1 MGDDP
6 FAARAS
12 TAPAFLNRGP
22 KLSRKVLK
30 RLTKIPP
37 HKMQPNHRSFP
48 KLPANGS
55 TPDLSALQ
63 KTLEVSRPASARSEA
78 DELDKPPPANQSR
91 IAAQESANERRKKF
105 LTMSNLKRVFRA
117 LDLADDGYIDVDE
130 LYEAQKKL
138 GGKLS
143 LSEVRDVIWEVDD
156 DMDGRLSMQDYLTCY
171 RRTQTDE
178 YGFEPKRFYSI
189 VEFLLMDRDC
199 SGEITLDEAMTTLFE
214 RQGADNLAAISAD
227 FFRAAGVPIG
237 DEPPP
242 GATIQFYQYYRR
254 IGCAKTRVP
263 SVTDLRRT
271 FAHKVRSEVQHLPEP
286 PRLRSSLS
294 MGAIPPLPRLIDVT
308 FNAFK
313 HASTLRKPSPP
324 RVKPA
329 PEEPRSARRRGGRS
343 RSPPQRLGTPS
354 ASPAPSPGVGN
365 LISAFASAG
374 TDRSR
379 PQTHSGT
386 GSNRKHGDAPA
397 RSTGGGLAPLKPV
410 TATSGLAASSL
421 NAIGVSGDVVTHV
434 KERASAALQ
443 TRRGE
448 PPAAAPDV
456 LPAGSLGAMP
466 DIA

>member
-1 MGDDP
+1 
-6 FAARAS
+6 
-12 TAPAFLNRGP
+12 
-22 KLSRKVLK
+22 
-30 RLTKIPP
+30 
-37 HKMQPNHRSFP
+37 
-48 KLPANGS
+48 
-55 TPDLSALQ
+55 
-63 KTLEVSRPASARSEA
+63 
-78 DELDKPPPANQSR
+78 
-91 IAAQESANERRKKF
+91 
-105 LTMSNLKRVFRA
+105 MSNLKRVFRA
-117 LDLADDGYIDVDE
+117 LDLTDDGYIDVDE

-143 LSEVRDVIWEVDD
+143 LAEVRDVIWEVDD

-271 FAHKVRSEVQHLPEP
+271 FASKVRAEVQHLPEP

-294 MGAIPPLPRLIDVT
+294 AGAIPPLPRLIDVT

-313 HASTLRKPSPP
+313 HPSTLRKPSPP
-324 RVKPA
+324 RVTPA
-329 PEEPRSARRRGGRS
+329 PEEPRSARRRGHI
-343 RSPPQRLGTPS
+343 RSPSKRDGTS
-354 ASPAPSPGVGN
+354 AGSLSAPSPGGVADN
-365 LISAFASAG
+365 LAAAFASAG
-374 TDRSR
+374 AERPR

-386 GSNRKHGDAPA
+386 GKNRTHASSSPV
-397 RSTGGGLAPLKPV
+397 RSTGGGLEPLKPV

-448 PPAAAPDV
+448 SPAAAPEH
-456 LPAGSLGAMP
+456 LPPGALSAMP